1 MLSRFRRISNEELPL
16 PRRFAGAIRLRDS
29 AREEIVSVP
38 DDPWFKRSISNIAH
52 RLEALR
58 HDSPLRSSPSDALRD
73 VAVTEAMLNSGQ
85 TDQQVSATSL
95 YPALHGSPRRIATSG
110 GVRTF
115 IPKHKVECGSIA
127 DVSVAVG
134 EAVSARLGVRGR
146 DPRHC
151 HGGGWRA
158 PRRIFAGPSDEFH
171 DVSLQHRLP
180 RALTSSRRRHARR
193 DPVAFRTQVR

>member
-1 MLSRFRRISNEELPL
+1 
-16 PRRFAGAIRLRDS
+16 
-29 AREEIVSVP
+29 VP

-52 RLEALR
+52 CLEALR

-134 EAVSARLGVRGR
+134 EAVSARLGVLHGVDATRGTVTGEAGVR
-146 DPRHC
+146 L
-151 HGGGWRA
+151 GGFLPDQA
-158 PRRIFAGPSDEFH
+158 TNFTTCPSSTDYRE
-171 DVSLQHRLP
+171 L
-180 RALTSSRRRHARR
+180 
-193 DPVAFRTQVR
+193 